1 MRVGR
6 GGKGGKTY
14 LGGKVEVLAE
24 VVNALRGEDILK
36 TKHKRPFSECWKSE
50 RGRTQETY
58 VVVLPR
64 EVGSEETPRGQRL
77 ASLDDE
83 QVLDIEVL
91 VLGSVEVLLGD
102 EHTL

>member
-1 MRVGR
+1 MLLESSGND
-6 GGKGGKTY
+6 

-24 VVNALRGEDILK
+24 VVNALRGEDI
-36 TKHKRPFSECWKSE
+36 
-50 RGRTQETY
+50 

-83 QVLDIEVL
+83 QVLDVEVL

-102 EHTL
+102 EDTLLEEVLVDDAPIGLGNDHAGLLRG